1 MSHFTRRIIFW
12 SFFLLFIVL
21 TFYFSL
27 VASGYSINWSFLK
40 DPCKIGFLQKTG
52 ILALNSNPSGAQI
65 ELDRNFKSLFAP
77 KDILKDKKIKTP
89 YKIKNLIPGEYSLK
103 IELDGYWPFEKTVY
117 IDPGQTTYLED
128 VVLLK
133 KTLPVMLF
141 SSPVQE
147 VKINNFSSHL
157 IFIDDNKFFDI
168 NNEVEVGLEKNVD
181 SLDFLSDN
189 FLLINDKEVF
199 NYKEKKYLDFK
210 VEDKSN
216 IRNIKDDKNNLY
228 YLDSDSLF
236 SYNFIFQENN
246 LILNDTGLVDYYFSG
261 DYIFL
266 ISQHDNF
273 EQFKIYSNKDK
284 KIIRFIDL
292 PLNGDYRFIPSENNL
307 IFVYDQLY
315 SSLYLIDPFSQ
326 LNPIRDV
333 LRNIKDINFVDNN
346 SFLYFSNFEIRIFN
360 LSLMQSSLVSR
371 FEKEIKSLL
380 WHPRGYVIFS
390 DGKNIK
396 AIDFKYDKYITN
408 LFTFDTVSGLKLDKN
423 GGSLFFTG
431 KIGNREGLYK
441 LFIQ

>member
-65 ELDRNFKSLFAP
+65 ELDRNFKSFFSS

-89 YKIKNLIPGEYSLK
+89 YKIKNLIPGEYILN

-117 IDPGQTTYLED
+117 INPGQTTYLED
-128 VVLLK
+128 IVLLK

-141 SSPVQE
+141 SSPIQE
-147 VKINNFSSHL
+147 IKINNFSSHL
-157 IFIDDNKFFDI
+157 VFLDDDKFFDI
-168 NNEVEVGLEKNVD
+168 NNEAEIKLEENIE
-181 SLDFLSDN
+181 SLDFLGEN
-189 FLLINDKEVF
+189 FLLINDKKIF
-199 NYKEKKYLDFK
+199 DYKEKRYLDFK
-210 VEDKSN
+210 VKDSIN
-216 IRNIKDDKNNLY
+216 IHKIKNDKNNLY

-236 SYNFIFQENN
+236 SYNLISKEDN
-246 LILNDTGLVDYYFSG
+246 LVLSDFDLVDYYFSG
-261 DYIFL
+261 DYVFL
-266 ISQHDNF
+266 ISQN
-273 EQFKIYSNKDK
+273 ESINQFKIYSNKDK
-284 KIIRFIDL
+284 KIIRIIDL
-292 PLNGDYRFIPSENNL
+292 PFGGNYKFIPSENN
-307 IFVYDQLY
+307 FVFIYDQLY
-315 SSLYLIDPFSQ
+315 SSLHLIDPFSQ
-326 LNPIRDV
+326 LNPTREI
-333 LRNIKDINFVDNN
+333 LRNVKDINFIDSN
-346 SFLYFSNFEIRIFN
+346 SFIYFSDFEIRIFN
-360 LSLMQSSLVSR
+360 LSLMQSSLISR

-380 WHPRGYVIFS
+380 WHPRAYVIFS

-396 AIDFKYDKYITN
+396 AIDFKYDKYITT
-408 LFTFDTVSGLKLDKN
+408 LFTFDLVSGLKLDKN